1 MISANTTMA
10 ASYDYLQV
18 ALSALIAVS
27 ASYAALDLA
36 GRVTAASGWPRFT
49 WFTGGATAMGI
60 GIWAMHF
67 TAMLAFRL
75 PVPVGYHWPT
85 VMLSLLAGILSS
97 AFALHV
103 ASRQKMGWV
112 QAFTSSVIMGV
123 GIAAMH
129 YMGMAAMRLAAVMR
143 FNPLIVVSSVVL
155 AMVFSLAALLLAFDL
170 REETRGTP
178 SRKVVSSLV
187 MGTAISAMHYSGM
200 ASASFIPSGT
210 PVDLSHTASIS
221 SLDTL
226 GISMVTLLVLAVAV
240 LTSAVDRRFYA
251 QRRQLALAE
260 SKVALDHVARI
271 ANMGEL
277 TVSIAHEINQPLTAV
292 VTDISASLRWLAQQ
306 PPNLDEARGALT
318 MAIREANRASDVIGR
333 IRALLRK
340 TPPPMLRLDVSE
352 VVREV
357 LALARNE
364 LLASGITV
372 KTELPTNVH
381 PVLGDRIQLQQL
393 MLNLIMNGIDAMSA
407 IDDRPRELVIKSAEL
422 PEGVL
427 IQVQDSGK
435 GLDPGQADRIFE
447 PFFTTKPNGIG
458 MGLSISR
465 SIVEAHGGRL
475 WATPGSPYGA
485 VFQFTLQRAES
496 QHD

>member
-1 MISANTTMA
+1 VRDETQRLRFDRRRRGPAKLLEQKDQSIEQVRRRYLQSIPSQTRFREHTTTGSRCGKFDHNLHRPILTESVHCCHRKLRGSGSVLGAQCDPTPQTQPRAMKFWRLIQTSKRLLFVMISANTTMA

-85 VMLSLLAGILSS
+85 VILSLLAGILSS
-97 AFALHV
+97 AFALYV

-200 ASASFIPSGT
+200 ASASFILAPKVQPQTNNRSSSAPA
-210 PVDLSHTASIS
+210 PV
-221 SLDTL
+221 
-226 GISMVTLLVLAVAV
+226 
-240 LTSAVDRRFYA
+240 R
-251 QRRQLALAE
+251 
-260 SKVALDHVARI
+260 
-271 ANMGEL
+271 
-277 TVSIAHEINQPLTAV
+277 
-292 VTDISASLRWLAQQ
+292 
-306 PPNLDEARGALT
+306 
-318 MAIREANRASDVIGR
+318 
-333 IRALLRK
+333 
-340 TPPPMLRLDVSE
+340 
-352 VVREV
+352 
-357 LALARNE
+357 
-364 LLASGITV
+364 
-372 KTELPTNVH
+372 
-381 PVLGDRIQLQQL
+381 PVCC
-393 MLNLIMNGIDAMSA
+393 S
-407 IDDRPRELVIKSAEL
+407 
-422 PEGVL
+422 
-427 IQVQDSGK
+427 
-435 GLDPGQADRIFE
+435 
-447 PFFTTKPNGIG
+447 
-458 MGLSISR
+458 
-465 SIVEAHGGRL
+465 
-475 WATPGSPYGA
+475 
-485 VFQFTLQRAES
+485 
-496 QHD
+496 

>member
-1 MISANTTMA
+1 
-10 ASYDYLQV
+10 
-18 ALSALIAVS
+18 
-27 ASYAALDLA
+27 
-36 GRVTAASGWPRFT
+36 
-49 WFTGGATAMGI
+49 
-60 GIWAMHF
+60 
-67 TAMLAFRL
+67 
-75 PVPVGYHWPT
+75 
-85 VMLSLLAGILSS
+85 
-97 AFALHV
+97 
-103 ASRQKMGWV
+103 
-112 QAFTSSVIMGV
+112 
-123 GIAAMH
+123 
-129 YMGMAAMRLAAVMR
+129 
-143 FNPLIVVSSVVL
+143 
-155 AMVFSLAALLLAFDL
+155 MVFSLAALLLAFDL

-178 SRKVVSSLV
+178 LRKVVSSLV